1 MDILKVENLKKV
13 YIKDKNEFTA
23 VNNVDL
29 NIKEGECVGL
39 VGESGCGKSSIARM
53 ITNLERH
60 SGGDI
65 FINDINMKEFNKK
78 KELYKQVQMI
88 FQNPLDSF
96 NPRIKLGN
104 SIGEIKVNLGYN
116 KREIKKEV
124 IELLEKVGLS
134 EDYYYR
140 YPKEV
145 SGGQC
150 QRAAIAR
157 ALLIKPKLLICDEP
171 TSALDPTM
179 VDEVETVIKRLVD
192 SGMTSIIVTH
202 EMRFARNIASNILFL
217 AEGGVY
223 EEGSPDQIFD
233 NPQKDLTRRF
243 IYRSR
248 MYEEALNKTD
258 IDIYELC
265 SRIRQYAIAYGL
277 TRKQSKG
284 IEYFCE
290 ELIYPLIMFNNAVL
304 RIIADENRNE
314 YSITAEFKGLNKDP
328 LSLECIDELGLSIVK
343 AYSSSLNSSCINGIW
358 RINATI

>member
-1 MDILKVENLKKV
+1 MISVKNLCKSYDGLQILK
-13 YIKDKNEFTA
+13 D
-23 VNNVDL
+23 VNIDFPDGSTTV
-29 NIKEGECVGL
+29 IIGG
-39 VGESGCGKSSIARM
+39 SGCGKSTLLRCL
-53 ITNLERH
+53 N
-60 SGGDI
+60 
-65 FINDINMKEFNKK
+65 
-78 KELYKQVQMI
+78 
-88 FQNPLDSF
+88 
-96 NPRIKLGN
+96 
-104 SIGEIKVNLGYN
+104 
-116 KREIKKEV
+116 
-124 IELLEKVGLS
+124 LLEKPDCGTIEIDGEDIVTAKNVDKLRQKLGMVYQSFNLFSHLSVLENIILAPMKVKKISKEEAISKAYELLKMVGMENRATHMPDQL
-134 EDYYYR
+134 
-140 YPKEV
+140 
-145 SGGQC
+145 SGGQK
-150 QRAAIAR
+150 QRVAIAR
-157 ALLIKPKLLICDEP
+157 ALAMEPKVMLFDEP

-233 NPQKDLTRRF
+233 NPQKNLTRRF

-358 RINATI
+358 QINATI

>member
-1 MDILKVENLKKV
+1 MISVKNLCKSYDGLQILK
-13 YIKDKNEFTA
+13 D
-23 VNNVDL
+23 VNIDFPDGSTTV
-29 NIKEGECVGL
+29 IIGG
-39 VGESGCGKSSIARM
+39 SGCGKSTLLRCL
-53 ITNLERH
+53 N
-60 SGGDI
+60 
-65 FINDINMKEFNKK
+65 
-78 KELYKQVQMI
+78 
-88 FQNPLDSF
+88 
-96 NPRIKLGN
+96 
-104 SIGEIKVNLGYN
+104 
-116 KREIKKEV
+116 
-124 IELLEKVGLS
+124 LLEKPDCGTIEIDGEDIVTAKNVDKLRQKLGMVYQSFNLFSHLSVLENIILAPMKVKKISKEEAISKAYELLKMVGMENRATHMPDQL
-134 EDYYYR
+134 
-140 YPKEV
+140 
-145 SGGQC
+145 SGGQK
-150 QRAAIAR
+150 QRVAIAR
-157 ALLIKPKLLICDEP
+157 ALAMEPEVMLFDEP

-328 LSLECIDELGLSIVK
+328 LSLERIDELGLSIVK

-358 RINATI
+358 QINATI

>member
-1 MDILKVENLKKV
+1 MISVKNLCKSYDGLQILK
-13 YIKDKNEFTA
+13 D
-23 VNNVDL
+23 VNIDFPDGSTTV
-29 NIKEGECVGL
+29 IIGG
-39 VGESGCGKSSIARM
+39 SGCGKSTLLRCL
-53 ITNLERH
+53 N
-60 SGGDI
+60 
-65 FINDINMKEFNKK
+65 
-78 KELYKQVQMI
+78 
-88 FQNPLDSF
+88 
-96 NPRIKLGN
+96 
-104 SIGEIKVNLGYN
+104 
-116 KREIKKEV
+116 
-124 IELLEKVGLS
+124 LLEKPDCGTIEIDGEDIVTAKNVDKLRQKLGMVYQSFNLFSHLSVLENIILAPMKVKKISKEEAISKAYELLKMVGMENRATHMPDQL
-134 EDYYYR
+134 
-140 YPKEV
+140 
-145 SGGQC
+145 SGGQK
-150 QRAAIAR
+150 QRVAIAR
-157 ALLIKPKLLICDEP
+157 ALAMEPEVMLFDEP

-202 EMRFARNIASNILFL
+202 EMRFARNIASKILFL
-217 AEGGVY
+217 AESEVY

-358 RINATI
+358 QINATI

>member
-1 MDILKVENLKKV
+1 MISVKNLCKSYDGLQILK
-13 YIKDKNEFTA
+13 D
-23 VNNVDL
+23 VNIDFPDGSTTV
-29 NIKEGECVGL
+29 IIGG
-39 VGESGCGKSSIARM
+39 SGCGKSTLLRCL
-53 ITNLERH
+53 N
-60 SGGDI
+60 
-65 FINDINMKEFNKK
+65 
-78 KELYKQVQMI
+78 
-88 FQNPLDSF
+88 
-96 NPRIKLGN
+96 
-104 SIGEIKVNLGYN
+104 
-116 KREIKKEV
+116 
-124 IELLEKVGLS
+124 LLEKPDCGTIEIDGEDIVTAKNVDKLRQKLGMVYQSFNLFSHLSVLENIILAPMKVKKISREEAISKAYELLKMVGMENRATHMPDQL
-134 EDYYYR
+134 
-140 YPKEV
+140 
-145 SGGQC
+145 SGGQK
-150 QRAAIAR
+150 QRVAIAR
-157 ALLIKPKLLICDEP
+157 ALAMEPEVMLFDEP

-233 NPQKDLTRRF
+233 NPQKNLTRRF

-358 RINATI
+358 QINATI

>member
-1 MDILKVENLKKV
+1 MISVKNLCKSYDGLQILK
-13 YIKDKNEFTA
+13 D
-23 VNNVDL
+23 VNIDFPDGSTTV
-29 NIKEGECVGL
+29 IIGG
-39 VGESGCGKSSIARM
+39 SGCGKSTLLRCL
-53 ITNLERH
+53 N
-60 SGGDI
+60 
-65 FINDINMKEFNKK
+65 
-78 KELYKQVQMI
+78 
-88 FQNPLDSF
+88 
-96 NPRIKLGN
+96 
-104 SIGEIKVNLGYN
+104 
-116 KREIKKEV
+116 
-124 IELLEKVGLS
+124 LLEKPDCGTIEIDGEDIVTAKNVDKLRQKLGMVYKSFNLFSHLSVLENIILAPMKVKKISKEEAISKAYELLKMVGMENRATHMPDQL
-134 EDYYYR
+134 
-140 YPKEV
+140 
-145 SGGQC
+145 SGGQK
-150 QRAAIAR
+150 QRVAIAR
-157 ALLIKPKLLICDEP
+157 ALAMEPEVMLFDEP

-233 NPQKDLTRRF
+233 NPQKNLTRRF

-358 RINATI
+358 QINATI

>member
-1 MDILKVENLKKV
+1 MISVKNLCKSYDDLQILK
-13 YIKDKNEFTA
+13 D
-23 VNNVDL
+23 VNIDFPDGSTTV
-29 NIKEGECVGL
+29 IIGG
-39 VGESGCGKSSIARM
+39 SGCGKSTLLRCL
-53 ITNLERH
+53 N
-60 SGGDI
+60 
-65 FINDINMKEFNKK
+65 
-78 KELYKQVQMI
+78 
-88 FQNPLDSF
+88 
-96 NPRIKLGN
+96 
-104 SIGEIKVNLGYN
+104 
-116 KREIKKEV
+116 
-124 IELLEKVGLS
+124 LLEKPDCGTIEIDGEDIVTAKNVDKLRQKLGMVYQSFNLFSHLSVLENIILAPMKVKKISKEEAISKAYELLKMVGMENRATHMPDQL
-134 EDYYYR
+134 
-140 YPKEV
+140 
-145 SGGQC
+145 SGGQK
-150 QRAAIAR
+150 QRVAIAR
-157 ALLIKPKLLICDEP
+157 ALAMEPEVMLFDEP

-233 NPQKDLTRRF
+233 NPQKNLTRRF

-328 LSLECIDELGLSIVK
+328 LSLEFIDELGLSIVK

-358 RINATI
+358 QINATI

>member
-1 MDILKVENLKKV
+1 MISVKNLCKSYDGLQILK
-13 YIKDKNEFTA
+13 D
-23 VNNVDL
+23 VNIDFPDGSTTV
-29 NIKEGECVGL
+29 IIGG
-39 VGESGCGKSSIARM
+39 SGCGKSTLLRCL
-53 ITNLERH
+53 N
-60 SGGDI
+60 
-65 FINDINMKEFNKK
+65 
-78 KELYKQVQMI
+78 
-88 FQNPLDSF
+88 
-96 NPRIKLGN
+96 
-104 SIGEIKVNLGYN
+104 
-116 KREIKKEV
+116 
-124 IELLEKVGLS
+124 LLEKPDCGTIEIDGEDIVTAKNVDKLRQKLGMVYQSFNLFSHLSVLENIILAPMKVKKISKEEAISKAYELLKMVGMENRATHMPDQL
-134 EDYYYR
+134 
-140 YPKEV
+140 
-145 SGGQC
+145 SGGQK
-150 QRAAIAR
+150 QRVAIAR
-157 ALLIKPKLLICDEP
+157 ALAMEPEVMLFDEP

-248 MYEEALNKTD
+248 MYEEALNKTN

-328 LSLECIDELGLSIVK
+328 LSLEYIDELGLSIVK

-358 RINATI
+358 QINATI

>member
-1 MDILKVENLKKV
+1 MISVKNLCKSYDGLQILK
-13 YIKDKNEFTA
+13 D
-23 VNNVDL
+23 VNIDFPDGSTTV
-29 NIKEGECVGL
+29 IIGG
-39 VGESGCGKSSIARM
+39 SGCGKSTLLRCL
-53 ITNLERH
+53 N
-60 SGGDI
+60 
-65 FINDINMKEFNKK
+65 
-78 KELYKQVQMI
+78 
-88 FQNPLDSF
+88 
-96 NPRIKLGN
+96 
-104 SIGEIKVNLGYN
+104 
-116 KREIKKEV
+116 
-124 IELLEKVGLS
+124 LLEKPDCGTIEIDGEDIVTAKNVDKLRQKLGMVYQSFNLFSHLSVLENIILAPMKVKKISKEEAISKAYELLKMVGMENRATHMPDQL
-134 EDYYYR
+134 
-140 YPKEV
+140 
-145 SGGQC
+145 SGGQK
-150 QRAAIAR
+150 QRVAIAR
-157 ALLIKPKLLICDEP
+157 ALAMEPEVMLFDEP

-248 MYEEALNKTD
+248 MYEEALNKTN

-284 IEYFCE
+284 VEYFCE

-314 YSITAEFKGLNKDP
+314 YSITAEFKELNKDP

-358 RINATI
+358 QINATI

>member
-1 MDILKVENLKKV
+1 MISVKNLCKSYDGLQILK
-13 YIKDKNEFTA
+13 D
-23 VNNVDL
+23 VNIDFPDGSTTV
-29 NIKEGECVGL
+29 IIGG
-39 VGESGCGKSSIARM
+39 SGCGKSTLLRCL
-53 ITNLERH
+53 N
-60 SGGDI
+60 
-65 FINDINMKEFNKK
+65 
-78 KELYKQVQMI
+78 
-88 FQNPLDSF
+88 
-96 NPRIKLGN
+96 
-104 SIGEIKVNLGYN
+104 
-116 KREIKKEV
+116 
-124 IELLEKVGLS
+124 LLEKPDCGTIEIDGEDIVKAKNVDKLRQKLGMVYQSFNLFSHLNVLENIILAPMKVKKISKEEAISKAYKLLKMVGMENRATHMPNQL
-134 EDYYYR
+134 
-140 YPKEV
+140 
-145 SGGQC
+145 SGGQK
-150 QRAAIAR
+150 QRVAIAR
-157 ALLIKPKLLICDEP
+157 ALAMEPEVMLFDEP

-179 VDEVETVIKRLVD
+179 VDEVESVIKRLVD

-248 MYEEALNKTD
+248 MYEEALNKTN

-358 RINATI
+358 QINATI

>member
-1 MDILKVENLKKV
+1 MISVKNLCKSYDGLQILK
-13 YIKDKNEFTA
+13 D
-23 VNNVDL
+23 VNIDFPDGSTTV
-29 NIKEGECVGL
+29 IIGG
-39 VGESGCGKSSIARM
+39 SGCGKSTLLRCL
-53 ITNLERH
+53 N
-60 SGGDI
+60 
-65 FINDINMKEFNKK
+65 
-78 KELYKQVQMI
+78 
-88 FQNPLDSF
+88 
-96 NPRIKLGN
+96 
-104 SIGEIKVNLGYN
+104 
-116 KREIKKEV
+116 
-124 IELLEKVGLS
+124 LLEKPDCGTIEIDGEDIVTAKNVDKLRQKLGMVYQSFNLFSHLSVLENIILAPMKVKKISKEEAISKAYELLKMVGMENRATHMPNQL
-134 EDYYYR
+134 
-140 YPKEV
+140 
-145 SGGQC
+145 SGGQK
-150 QRAAIAR
+150 QRVAIAR
-157 ALLIKPKLLICDEP
+157 ALAMEPEVMLFDEP

-233 NPQKDLTRRF
+233 NPQKNLTRRF

-358 RINATI
+358 QINATI

>member
-1 MDILKVENLKKV
+1 MISVKNLCKSYDGLQILK
-13 YIKDKNEFTA
+13 D
-23 VNNVDL
+23 VNIDFPDGSTTV
-29 NIKEGECVGL
+29 IIGG
-39 VGESGCGKSSIARM
+39 SGCGKSTLLRCL
-53 ITNLERH
+53 N
-60 SGGDI
+60 
-65 FINDINMKEFNKK
+65 
-78 KELYKQVQMI
+78 
-88 FQNPLDSF
+88 
-96 NPRIKLGN
+96 
-104 SIGEIKVNLGYN
+104 
-116 KREIKKEV
+116 
-124 IELLEKVGLS
+124 LLEKPDCGTIEIDGEDIVTAKNVDKLRQKLGMVYQSFNLFSHLSVLENIILAPMKVKKISKEEAISKAYELLKMVGMENRATHMPDQL
-134 EDYYYR
+134 
-140 YPKEV
+140 
-145 SGGQC
+145 SGGQK
-150 QRAAIAR
+150 QRVAIAR
-157 ALLIKPKLLICDEP
+157 ALAMEPEVMLFDEP

-192 SGMTSIIVTH
+192 NGMTSIIVTH

-358 RINATI
+358 QINATI

>member
-1 MDILKVENLKKV
+1 MISVKNLCKSYDDLQILK
-13 YIKDKNEFTA
+13 D
-23 VNNVDL
+23 VNIDFPDGSTTV
-29 NIKEGECVGL
+29 IIGG
-39 VGESGCGKSSIARM
+39 SGCGKSTLLRCL
-53 ITNLERH
+53 N
-60 SGGDI
+60 
-65 FINDINMKEFNKK
+65 
-78 KELYKQVQMI
+78 
-88 FQNPLDSF
+88 
-96 NPRIKLGN
+96 
-104 SIGEIKVNLGYN
+104 
-116 KREIKKEV
+116 
-124 IELLEKVGLS
+124 LLEKPDCGTIEIDGEDIVTAKNVDKLRQKLGMVYQSFNLFSHLSVLENIILAPMKVKKISKEEAISKAYELLKMVGMENRATHMPDQL
-134 EDYYYR
+134 
-140 YPKEV
+140 
-145 SGGQC
+145 SGGQK
-150 QRAAIAR
+150 QRVAIAR
-157 ALLIKPKLLICDEP
+157 ALAMEPEVMLFDEP

-233 NPQKDLTRRF
+233 NPQKNLTRRF

-358 RINATI
+358 QINATI

>member
-1 MDILKVENLKKV
+1 MISVKNLCKSYDSLQILK
-13 YIKDKNEFTA
+13 D
-23 VNNVDL
+23 VNIDFPDGSTTV
-29 NIKEGECVGL
+29 IIGG
-39 VGESGCGKSSIARM
+39 SGCGKSTLLRCL
-53 ITNLERH
+53 N
-60 SGGDI
+60 
-65 FINDINMKEFNKK
+65 
-78 KELYKQVQMI
+78 
-88 FQNPLDSF
+88 
-96 NPRIKLGN
+96 
-104 SIGEIKVNLGYN
+104 
-116 KREIKKEV
+116 
-124 IELLEKVGLS
+124 LLEKPDCGTIEIDGEDIVTAKNVDKLRQKLGMVYQSFNLFSHLSVLENIILAPMKVKKISKEEAISKAYELLKMVGMENRATHMPDQL
-134 EDYYYR
+134 
-140 YPKEV
+140 
-145 SGGQC
+145 SGGQK
-150 QRAAIAR
+150 QRVAIAR
-157 ALLIKPKLLICDEP
+157 ALAMEPEVMLFDEP

-290 ELIYPLIMFNNAVL
+290 ELIYPLIMFNDAVL

-358 RINATI
+358 QINAII

>member
-1 MDILKVENLKKV
+1 MISVKNLCKSYDGLQILK
-13 YIKDKNEFTA
+13 D
-23 VNNVDL
+23 VNIDFPDGSTTV
-29 NIKEGECVGL
+29 IIGG
-39 VGESGCGKSSIARM
+39 SGCGKSTLLRCL
-53 ITNLERH
+53 N
-60 SGGDI
+60 
-65 FINDINMKEFNKK
+65 
-78 KELYKQVQMI
+78 
-88 FQNPLDSF
+88 
-96 NPRIKLGN
+96 
-104 SIGEIKVNLGYN
+104 
-116 KREIKKEV
+116 
-124 IELLEKVGLS
+124 LLEKPDCGTIEIDGEDIVTAKNVDKLRQKLGMVYQSFNLFSHLSVLENIILAPMKVKKISKEEAISKAYELLKMVGMENRANHMPDQL
-134 EDYYYR
+134 
-140 YPKEV
+140 
-145 SGGQC
+145 SGGQK
-150 QRAAIAR
+150 QRVAIAR
-157 ALLIKPKLLICDEP
+157 ALAMEPEVMLFDEP

-290 ELIYPLIMFNNAVL
+290 ELIYPLIMFNNSVL

-358 RINATI
+358 QINATI

>member
-1 MDILKVENLKKV
+1 MISVKNLCKSYDGLQILK
-13 YIKDKNEFTA
+13 D
-23 VNNVDL
+23 VNIDFPDGSTTV
-29 NIKEGECVGL
+29 IIGGL
-39 VGESGCGKSSIARM
+39 GCGKSTLLRCL
-53 ITNLERH
+53 N
-60 SGGDI
+60 
-65 FINDINMKEFNKK
+65 
-78 KELYKQVQMI
+78 
-88 FQNPLDSF
+88 
-96 NPRIKLGN
+96 
-104 SIGEIKVNLGYN
+104 
-116 KREIKKEV
+116 
-124 IELLEKVGLS
+124 LLEKPDCGTIEIDGEDIVTAKNVDKLRQKLGMVYQSFNLFSHLSVLENIILAPMKVKKISKEEAISKAYELLKMVGMENRATHMPDQL
-134 EDYYYR
+134 
-140 YPKEV
+140 
-145 SGGQC
+145 SGGQK
-150 QRAAIAR
+150 QRVAIAR
-157 ALLIKPKLLICDEP
+157 ALAMEPEVMLFDEP

-358 RINATI
+358 QINATI

>member
-1 MDILKVENLKKV
+1 MISVKNLCKSYDGLQILK
-13 YIKDKNEFTA
+13 D
-23 VNNVDL
+23 VNIDFPDGGTTV
-29 NIKEGECVGL
+29 IIGG
-39 VGESGCGKSSIARM
+39 SGCGKSTLLRCL
-53 ITNLERH
+53 N
-60 SGGDI
+60 
-65 FINDINMKEFNKK
+65 
-78 KELYKQVQMI
+78 
-88 FQNPLDSF
+88 
-96 NPRIKLGN
+96 
-104 SIGEIKVNLGYN
+104 
-116 KREIKKEV
+116 
-124 IELLEKVGLS
+124 LLEKPDCGTIEIDGEDIVTAKNVDKLRQKLGMVYQSFNLFSHLSVLENIILAPMKVKKISKEEAISKAYELLKMVGMENRATHMPDQL
-134 EDYYYR
+134 
-140 YPKEV
+140 
-145 SGGQC
+145 SGGQK
-150 QRAAIAR
+150 QRVAIAR
-157 ALLIKPKLLICDEP
+157 ALAMEPEVMLFDEP

-265 SRIRQYAIAYGL
+265 SRIRQYAVAYGL

-358 RINATI
+358 QINATI

>member
-1 MDILKVENLKKV
+1 MISVKNLCKSYDGLQILK
-13 YIKDKNEFTA
+13 D
-23 VNNVDL
+23 VNIDFPDGSTTV
-29 NIKEGECVGL
+29 IIGG
-39 VGESGCGKSSIARM
+39 SGCGKSTLLRCL
-53 ITNLERH
+53 N
-60 SGGDI
+60 
-65 FINDINMKEFNKK
+65 
-78 KELYKQVQMI
+78 
-88 FQNPLDSF
+88 
-96 NPRIKLGN
+96 
-104 SIGEIKVNLGYN
+104 
-116 KREIKKEV
+116 
-124 IELLEKVGLS
+124 LLEKPDCGPIEIDGEDIVTAKNVDKLRQKLGMVYQSFNLFSHLNVLENIILAPMKVKKISKEEAISKAYELLKMVGMENRATHMPDQL
-134 EDYYYR
+134 
-140 YPKEV
+140 
-145 SGGQC
+145 SGGQK
-150 QRAAIAR
+150 QRVAIAR
-157 ALLIKPKLLICDEP
+157 ALAMEPEVMLFDEP

-233 NPQKDLTRRF
+233 NPQKNLTRRF

-358 RINATI
+358 QINATI

>member
-1 MDILKVENLKKV
+1 MISVKNLCKSYDGLQILK
-13 YIKDKNEFTA
+13 D
-23 VNNVDL
+23 VNIDFPDGSTTV
-29 NIKEGECVGL
+29 IIGG
-39 VGESGCGKSSIARM
+39 SGCDKSTLLRCL
-53 ITNLERH
+53 N
-60 SGGDI
+60 
-65 FINDINMKEFNKK
+65 
-78 KELYKQVQMI
+78 
-88 FQNPLDSF
+88 
-96 NPRIKLGN
+96 
-104 SIGEIKVNLGYN
+104 
-116 KREIKKEV
+116 
-124 IELLEKVGLS
+124 LLEKPDCGTIEIDGEDIVTAKNVDKLRQKLGMVYQSFNLFSHLSVLENIILAPMKVKKISKEEAISKAYELLKMVGMENRATHMPDQL
-134 EDYYYR
+134 
-140 YPKEV
+140 
-145 SGGQC
+145 SGGQK
-150 QRAAIAR
+150 QRVAIAR
-157 ALLIKPKLLICDEP
+157 ALAMEPEVMLFDEP

-358 RINATI
+358 QINATI

>member
-1 MDILKVENLKKV
+1 MISVKNLCKSYDSLQILK
-13 YIKDKNEFTA
+13 D
-23 VNNVDL
+23 VNIDFPDGSTTV
-29 NIKEGECVGL
+29 IIGG
-39 VGESGCGKSSIARM
+39 SGCGKSTLLRCL
-53 ITNLERH
+53 N
-60 SGGDI
+60 
-65 FINDINMKEFNKK
+65 
-78 KELYKQVQMI
+78 
-88 FQNPLDSF
+88 
-96 NPRIKLGN
+96 
-104 SIGEIKVNLGYN
+104 
-116 KREIKKEV
+116 
-124 IELLEKVGLS
+124 LLEKPDCGTIEIDGEDIVTAKNVDKLRQKLGMVYQSFNLFSHLSVLENIILAPMKVKKISKEEAISKAYELLKMVGMENRATHMPDQL
-134 EDYYYR
+134 
-140 YPKEV
+140 
-145 SGGQC
+145 SGGQK
-150 QRAAIAR
+150 QRVAIAR
-157 ALLIKPKLLICDEP
+157 ALAMEPEVMLFDEP

-343 AYSSSLNSSCINGIW
+343 AYSSSLNTSCINGIW

>member
-1 MDILKVENLKKV
+1 MISVKNLCKSYDGLQILK
-13 YIKDKNEFTA
+13 D
-23 VNNVDL
+23 VNIDFPDGSTTV
-29 NIKEGECVGL
+29 IIGG
-39 VGESGCGKSSIARM
+39 SGCGKSTLLRCL
-53 ITNLERH
+53 N
-60 SGGDI
+60 
-65 FINDINMKEFNKK
+65 
-78 KELYKQVQMI
+78 
-88 FQNPLDSF
+88 
-96 NPRIKLGN
+96 
-104 SIGEIKVNLGYN
+104 
-116 KREIKKEV
+116 
-124 IELLEKVGLS
+124 LLEKPDCGTIEIDGEDIVTAKNVDKLRQKLGMVYQSFNLFSHLSVLENIILAPMKVKKISKEEVISKAYELLKMVGMENRATHMPDQL
-134 EDYYYR
+134 
-140 YPKEV
+140 
-145 SGGQC
+145 SGGQK
-150 QRAAIAR
+150 QRVAIAR
-157 ALLIKPKLLICDEP
+157 ALAMEPEVMLFDEP

-284 IEYFCE
+284 SEYFCE

-358 RINATI
+358 QINATI

>member
-1 MDILKVENLKKV
+1 MISVKNLCKSYDGLQILK
-13 YIKDKNEFTA
+13 D
-23 VNNVDL
+23 VNIDFPDGSTTV
-29 NIKEGECVGL
+29 IIGG
-39 VGESGCGKSSIARM
+39 SGCGKSTLLRCL
-53 ITNLERH
+53 N
-60 SGGDI
+60 
-65 FINDINMKEFNKK
+65 
-78 KELYKQVQMI
+78 
-88 FQNPLDSF
+88 
-96 NPRIKLGN
+96 
-104 SIGEIKVNLGYN
+104 
-116 KREIKKEV
+116 
-124 IELLEKVGLS
+124 LLEKPDCGTIEIDGEDIVTAKNVDKLRQKLGMVYQSFNLFSHLSVLENIILAPMKVKKISKEEAISKAYELLKMVGMENRATHMPDQL
-134 EDYYYR
+134 
-140 YPKEV
+140 
-145 SGGQC
+145 SGGQK
-150 QRAAIAR
+150 QRVAIAR
-157 ALLIKPKLLICDEP
+157 ALAMEPEVMLFDEP

-343 AYSSSLNSSCINGIW
+343 AYSSSLNSSCINGKW
-358 RINATI
+358 QINATI

>member
-1 MDILKVENLKKV
+1 MISVKNLCKSYDGLQILK
-13 YIKDKNEFTA
+13 D
-23 VNNVDL
+23 VNIDFPDGSTTV
-29 NIKEGECVGL
+29 IIGG
-39 VGESGCGKSSIARM
+39 SGCGKSTLLRCL
-53 ITNLERH
+53 N
-60 SGGDI
+60 
-65 FINDINMKEFNKK
+65 
-78 KELYKQVQMI
+78 
-88 FQNPLDSF
+88 
-96 NPRIKLGN
+96 
-104 SIGEIKVNLGYN
+104 
-116 KREIKKEV
+116 
-124 IELLEKVGLS
+124 LLEKPDCGTIEIDGEDIVTAKNVDKLRQKLGMVYQSFNLFSHLSVLENIILAPMKVKKISKEEAISKAYELLKMVGMENRATHMPDQL
-134 EDYYYR
+134 
-140 YPKEV
+140 
-145 SGGQC
+145 SGGQK
-150 QRAAIAR
+150 QRVAIAR
-157 ALLIKPKLLICDEP
+157 ALAMEPEVMLFDEP

-314 YSITAEFKGLNKDP
+314 YSITAEYKGLNKDP

-358 RINATI
+358 QINATI

>member
-1 MDILKVENLKKV
+1 MISVKNLCKSYDGLQILK
-13 YIKDKNEFTA
+13 D
-23 VNNVDL
+23 VNIDFPDGSTTV
-29 NIKEGECVGL
+29 IIGG
-39 VGESGCGKSSIARM
+39 SGCGKSTLLRCL
-53 ITNLERH
+53 N
-60 SGGDI
+60 
-65 FINDINMKEFNKK
+65 
-78 KELYKQVQMI
+78 
-88 FQNPLDSF
+88 
-96 NPRIKLGN
+96 
-104 SIGEIKVNLGYN
+104 
-116 KREIKKEV
+116 
-124 IELLEKVGLS
+124 LLEKPDCGTIEIDGEDIVTAKNVDKLRQKLGMVYQSFNLFSHLSVLENIILAPMKVKKISKEEAISKAYELLKMVGMENRATHMPDQL
-134 EDYYYR
+134 
-140 YPKEV
+140 
-145 SGGQC
+145 SGGQK
-150 QRAAIAR
+150 QRVAIAR
-157 ALLIKPKLLICDEP
+157 ALAMEPEVMLFDEP

-314 YSITAEFKGLNKDP
+314 YSITAEFNGLNKDP

-358 RINATI
+358 QINATI

>member
-1 MDILKVENLKKV
+1 MISVKNLCKSYDGLQILK
-13 YIKDKNEFTA
+13 D
-23 VNNVDL
+23 VNIDFPDGSTTV
-29 NIKEGECVGL
+29 IIGG
-39 VGESGCGKSSIARM
+39 SGCGKSTLLRCL
-53 ITNLERH
+53 N
-60 SGGDI
+60 
-65 FINDINMKEFNKK
+65 
-78 KELYKQVQMI
+78 
-88 FQNPLDSF
+88 
-96 NPRIKLGN
+96 
-104 SIGEIKVNLGYN
+104 
-116 KREIKKEV
+116 
-124 IELLEKVGLS
+124 LLEKPDCGTIEIDGEDIVTAKNVDKLRQKLGMVYQSFNLFSHLSVLENIILAPMKVKKISKEEAISKAYELLKMVGMENRATHMPNQL
-134 EDYYYR
+134 
-140 YPKEV
+140 
-145 SGGQC
+145 SGGQK
-150 QRAAIAR
+150 QRVAIAR
-157 ALLIKPKLLICDEP
+157 ALAMEPEVMLFDEP

-179 VDEVETVIKRLVD
+179 VDEVETVIKRLVN

-358 RINATI
+358 QINATI

>member
-1 MDILKVENLKKV
+1 MISVKNLCKSYDGLQILK
-13 YIKDKNEFTA
+13 D
-23 VNNVDL
+23 VNIDFPDGSTTV
-29 NIKEGECVGL
+29 IIGG
-39 VGESGCGKSSIARM
+39 SGCGKSTLLRCL
-53 ITNLERH
+53 N
-60 SGGDI
+60 
-65 FINDINMKEFNKK
+65 
-78 KELYKQVQMI
+78 
-88 FQNPLDSF
+88 
-96 NPRIKLGN
+96 
-104 SIGEIKVNLGYN
+104 
-116 KREIKKEV
+116 
-124 IELLEKVGLS
+124 LLEKPDCGTIEIDGEDIVTAKNVDKLRQKLGMVYQSFNLFSHLSVLENIILAPMKVKKISKEEAISKAYELLKMVGMENRATHMPNQL
-134 EDYYYR
+134 
-140 YPKEV
+140 
-145 SGGQC
+145 SGGQK
-150 QRAAIAR
+150 QRVAIAR
-157 ALLIKPKLLICDEP
+157 ALAMEPEVMLFDEP

-358 RINATI
+358 QINATI

>member
-1 MDILKVENLKKV
+1 MISVKNLCKSYDGLQILK
-13 YIKDKNEFTA
+13 D
-23 VNNVDL
+23 VNIDFPDGSTTV
-29 NIKEGECVGL
+29 IIGG
-39 VGESGCGKSSIARM
+39 SGCGKSTLLRCL
-53 ITNLERH
+53 N
-60 SGGDI
+60 
-65 FINDINMKEFNKK
+65 
-78 KELYKQVQMI
+78 
-88 FQNPLDSF
+88 
-96 NPRIKLGN
+96 
-104 SIGEIKVNLGYN
+104 
-116 KREIKKEV
+116 
-124 IELLEKVGLS
+124 LLEKPDCGTIEIDGEDIVTAKNVDKLRQKLGMVYQSFNLFSHLSVLENIILAPMKVKKISKEEAISKAYELLKMVGMENRATHMPDQL
-134 EDYYYR
+134 
-140 YPKEV
+140 
-145 SGGQC
+145 SGGQK
-150 QRAAIAR
+150 QRVAIAR
-157 ALLIKPKLLICDEP
+157 ALAMEPEVMLFDEP

-328 LSLECIDELGLSIVK
+328 LSLECIDELDLSIVK

-358 RINATI
+358 QINATI

>member
-1 MDILKVENLKKV
+1 MISVKNLCKSYDGLQILK
-13 YIKDKNEFTA
+13 D
-23 VNNVDL
+23 VNIDFPDGSTTV
-29 NIKEGECVGL
+29 IIGG
-39 VGESGCGKSSIARM
+39 SGCGKSTLLRCL
-53 ITNLERH
+53 N
-60 SGGDI
+60 
-65 FINDINMKEFNKK
+65 
-78 KELYKQVQMI
+78 
-88 FQNPLDSF
+88 
-96 NPRIKLGN
+96 
-104 SIGEIKVNLGYN
+104 
-116 KREIKKEV
+116 
-124 IELLEKVGLS
+124 LLEKPDCGTIEIDGEDIVTAKNVDKLRQKLGMVYQSFNLFSHLSVLENIILAPMKVKKISKEEAISKAYELLKMVGMENRATHMPDQL
-134 EDYYYR
+134 
-140 YPKEV
+140 
-145 SGGQC
+145 SGGQK
-150 QRAAIAR
+150 QRVEIAR
-157 ALLIKPKLLICDEP
+157 ALAMEPEVMLFDEP

-358 RINATI
+358 QINATI

>member
-1 MDILKVENLKKV
+1 MISVKNLCKSYDGLQILK
-13 YIKDKNEFTA
+13 D
-23 VNNVDL
+23 VNIDFPDGSTTV
-29 NIKEGECVGL
+29 IIGG
-39 VGESGCGKSSIARM
+39 SGCGKSTLLRCL
-53 ITNLERH
+53 NFLEKPDC
-60 SGGDI
+60 GTIEIDGEDI
-65 FINDINMKEFNKK
+65 VTAKNVDKLRQKLGMV
-78 KELYKQVQMI
+78 YQ
-88 FQNPLDSF
+88 SF
-96 NPRIKLGN
+96 NLFSHLSVLENIILAPM
-104 SIGEIKVNLGYN
+104 KV
-116 KREIKKEV
+116 KKISKEEA
-124 IELLEKVGLS
+124 ISKAYELLKMVGMENRATHMPDQL
-134 EDYYYR
+134 
-140 YPKEV
+140 
-145 SGGQC
+145 SGGQK
-150 QRAAIAR
+150 QRVAIAR
-157 ALLIKPKLLICDEP
+157 ALAMEPEVMLFDEP

-358 RINATI
+358 QINATI

>member
-1 MDILKVENLKKV
+1 MISVKNLCKSYDGLQILK
-13 YIKDKNEFTA
+13 D
-23 VNNVDL
+23 VNIDFPDGSTTV
-29 NIKEGECVGL
+29 IIGG
-39 VGESGCGKSSIARM
+39 SGCGKSTLLRCL
-53 ITNLERH
+53 N
-60 SGGDI
+60 
-65 FINDINMKEFNKK
+65 
-78 KELYKQVQMI
+78 
-88 FQNPLDSF
+88 
-96 NPRIKLGN
+96 
-104 SIGEIKVNLGYN
+104 
-116 KREIKKEV
+116 
-124 IELLEKVGLS
+124 LLEKPDCGTIEIDGEDIVTTKNVDKLRQKLGMVYQSFNLFSHLSVLENIILAPMKVKKISKEEAISKAYELLKMVGMENRATHMPDQL
-134 EDYYYR
+134 
-140 YPKEV
+140 
-145 SGGQC
+145 SGGQK
-150 QRAAIAR
+150 QRVAIAR
-157 ALLIKPKLLICDEP
+157 ALAMEPEVMLFDEP

-358 RINATI
+358 QINATI

>member
-1 MDILKVENLKKV
+1 MISVKNLCKSYDGLQILK
-13 YIKDKNEFTA
+13 D
-23 VNNVDL
+23 VNIDFPDGSTTV
-29 NIKEGECVGL
+29 IIGG
-39 VGESGCGKSSIARM
+39 SGCGKSTLLRCL
-53 ITNLERH
+53 N
-60 SGGDI
+60 
-65 FINDINMKEFNKK
+65 
-78 KELYKQVQMI
+78 
-88 FQNPLDSF
+88 
-96 NPRIKLGN
+96 
-104 SIGEIKVNLGYN
+104 
-116 KREIKKEV
+116 
-124 IELLEKVGLS
+124 LLEKPDCGTIEIDGEDIVTAKNVDKLRQKLGMVYQSFNLFSHLSVLENIILAPMKVKKISKEEAISKAYELLKMVGMENRATHMPDQL
-134 EDYYYR
+134 
-140 YPKEV
+140 
-145 SGGQC
+145 SGGQK
-150 QRAAIAR
+150 QRVAIAR
-157 ALLIKPKLLICDEP
+157 ALAMEPEVMLFDEP

-217 AEGGVY
+217 AEGGIY

-277 TRKQSKG
+277 NRKQSKG

-358 RINATI
+358 QINATI

>member
-1 MDILKVENLKKV
+1 MISVKNLCKSYDGLQILK
-13 YIKDKNEFTA
+13 D
-23 VNNVDL
+23 VNIDFPDGSTTV
-29 NIKEGECVGL
+29 IIGG
-39 VGESGCGKSSIARM
+39 SGCGKSTLLRCL
-53 ITNLERH
+53 N
-60 SGGDI
+60 
-65 FINDINMKEFNKK
+65 
-78 KELYKQVQMI
+78 
-88 FQNPLDSF
+88 
-96 NPRIKLGN
+96 
-104 SIGEIKVNLGYN
+104 
-116 KREIKKEV
+116 
-124 IELLEKVGLS
+124 LLEKPDCGTIEIDGEDIVTAKNVDKLRQKLGMVYQSFNLFSHLSVLENIILAPMKVKKISKEEAISKAYELLKMVGMENRATHMPDQL
-134 EDYYYR
+134 
-140 YPKEV
+140 
-145 SGGQC
+145 SGGQK
-150 QRAAIAR
+150 QRVAIAR
-157 ALLIKPKLLICDEP
+157 ALAMEPEVMLFDEP

-343 AYSSSLNSSCINGIW
+343 AYSSSLTSSCINGIW
-358 RINATI
+358 QITVTI

>member
-1 MDILKVENLKKV
+1 MISVKNLCKSYDGLQILK
-13 YIKDKNEFTA
+13 D
-23 VNNVDL
+23 VNIDFPDGSTTV
-29 NIKEGECVGL
+29 IIGG
-39 VGESGCGKSSIARM
+39 SGCGKSTLLRCL
-53 ITNLERH
+53 N
-60 SGGDI
+60 
-65 FINDINMKEFNKK
+65 
-78 KELYKQVQMI
+78 
-88 FQNPLDSF
+88 
-96 NPRIKLGN
+96 
-104 SIGEIKVNLGYN
+104 
-116 KREIKKEV
+116 
-124 IELLEKVGLS
+124 LLEKPDCGTIEIDGEDIVTTKNVDKLRQKLGMVYQSFNLFSHLSVLENIILAPMKVKKISKEEAISKAYELLKMVGMENRATHMPDQL
-134 EDYYYR
+134 
-140 YPKEV
+140 
-145 SGGQC
+145 SGGQK
-150 QRAAIAR
+150 QRVAIAR
-157 ALLIKPKLLICDEP
+157 ALAMEPEVMLFDEP

-314 YSITAEFKGLNKDP
+314 YSITAEFKGHNKDP

-358 RINATI
+358 QINATI

>member
-1 MDILKVENLKKV
+1 MISVKNLCKSYDGLQILK
-13 YIKDKNEFTA
+13 D
-23 VNNVDL
+23 VNIDFPDGSTTV
-29 NIKEGECVGL
+29 IIGG
-39 VGESGCGKSSIARM
+39 SGCGKSTLLRCL
-53 ITNLERH
+53 N
-60 SGGDI
+60 
-65 FINDINMKEFNKK
+65 
-78 KELYKQVQMI
+78 
-88 FQNPLDSF
+88 
-96 NPRIKLGN
+96 
-104 SIGEIKVNLGYN
+104 
-116 KREIKKEV
+116 
-124 IELLEKVGLS
+124 LLEKPDCGTIEIDGEDIVTAKNVDKLRQKLGMVYQSFNLFSHLSVLENIILAPMKVKKISKEEAISKAYELLKMVGMENRATHMPDQL
-134 EDYYYR
+134 
-140 YPKEV
+140 
-145 SGGQC
+145 SGGQK
-150 QRAAIAR
+150 QRVAIAR
-157 ALLIKPKLLICDEP
+157 ALAMEPEVMLFDEP

-358 RINATI
+358 QINATI

>member
-1 MDILKVENLKKV
+1 MISVKNLCKSYDGLQILK
-13 YIKDKNEFTA
+13 D
-23 VNNVDL
+23 VNIDFPDGSTTV
-29 NIKEGECVGL
+29 IIGG
-39 VGESGCGKSSIARM
+39 SGCGKSTLLRCL
-53 ITNLERH
+53 N
-60 SGGDI
+60 
-65 FINDINMKEFNKK
+65 
-78 KELYKQVQMI
+78 
-88 FQNPLDSF
+88 
-96 NPRIKLGN
+96 
-104 SIGEIKVNLGYN
+104 
-116 KREIKKEV
+116 
-124 IELLEKVGLS
+124 LLEKPDCGTIEIDGEDIVTAKNVDKLRQKLGMVYQSFNLFSHLNVLENIILAPMKVKKISKEEAISKAYELLKMVGMENRATHMPDQL
-134 EDYYYR
+134 
-140 YPKEV
+140 
-145 SGGQC
+145 SGGQK
-150 QRAAIAR
+150 QRVAIAR
-157 ALLIKPKLLICDEP
+157 ALAMEPEVMLFDEP

-358 RINATI
+358 QINATI

>member
-1 MDILKVENLKKV
+1 MISVKNLCKSYDGLQILK
-13 YIKDKNEFTA
+13 D
-23 VNNVDL
+23 VNIDFPDGSTTV
-29 NIKEGECVGL
+29 IIGG
-39 VGESGCGKSSIARM
+39 SGCGKSTLLRCL
-53 ITNLERH
+53 N
-60 SGGDI
+60 
-65 FINDINMKEFNKK
+65 
-78 KELYKQVQMI
+78 
-88 FQNPLDSF
+88 
-96 NPRIKLGN
+96 
-104 SIGEIKVNLGYN
+104 
-116 KREIKKEV
+116 
-124 IELLEKVGLS
+124 LLEKPDCGTIEIDGEDIVTAKNVDKLRQKLGMVYQSFNLFSHLSVLENIILAPMKVKKISKEEAISKAYELLKMVGMENRATHMPDQL
-134 EDYYYR
+134 
-140 YPKEV
+140 
-145 SGGQC
+145 SGGQK
-150 QRAAIAR
+150 QRVAIAR
-157 ALLIKPKLLICDEP
+157 ALAMEPEVMLFDEP

-358 RINATI
+358 QINAII

>member
-1 MDILKVENLKKV
+1 MISVKNLCKSYDGLQILK
-13 YIKDKNEFTA
+13 D
-23 VNNVDL
+23 VNIDFPDGSTTV
-29 NIKEGECVGL
+29 IIGG
-39 VGESGCGKSSIARM
+39 SGCGKSTLLRCL
-53 ITNLERH
+53 N
-60 SGGDI
+60 
-65 FINDINMKEFNKK
+65 
-78 KELYKQVQMI
+78 
-88 FQNPLDSF
+88 
-96 NPRIKLGN
+96 
-104 SIGEIKVNLGYN
+104 
-116 KREIKKEV
+116 
-124 IELLEKVGLS
+124 LLEKPDCGTIEIDGEDIVTAKNVDKLRQKLGMVYQSFNLFSHLSVLENIILAPMKVKKISKEEAISKAYELLKMVGMENRATHMPDQL
-134 EDYYYR
+134 
-140 YPKEV
+140 
-145 SGGQC
+145 SGGQK
-150 QRAAIAR
+150 QRVAIAR
-157 ALLIKPKLLICDEP
+157 ALAMEPEVMLFDEP

-265 SRIRQYAIAYGL
+265 SRIRRYAIAYGL

-358 RINATI
+358 QINATI

>member
-1 MDILKVENLKKV
+1 MISVKNLCKSYDGLQILK
-13 YIKDKNEFTA
+13 D
-23 VNNVDL
+23 VNIDFPDGSTTV
-29 NIKEGECVGL
+29 IIGG
-39 VGESGCGKSSIARM
+39 SGCGKSTLLRCL
-53 ITNLERH
+53 N
-60 SGGDI
+60 
-65 FINDINMKEFNKK
+65 
-78 KELYKQVQMI
+78 
-88 FQNPLDSF
+88 
-96 NPRIKLGN
+96 
-104 SIGEIKVNLGYN
+104 
-116 KREIKKEV
+116 
-124 IELLEKVGLS
+124 LLEKPDCGTIEIDGEDIVTAKNVDKLRQKLGMVYQSFNLFSHLSVLENIILAPMKVKKISKEEAISKAYELLKMVGMENRATHMPDQL
-134 EDYYYR
+134 
-140 YPKEV
+140 
-145 SGGQC
+145 SGGQK
-150 QRAAIAR
+150 QRVAIAR
-157 ALLIKPKLLICDEP
+157 ALAMEPEVMLFDEP

-192 SGMTSIIVTH
+192 SCMTSIIVTH

-358 RINATI
+358 QINATI

>member
-1 MDILKVENLKKV
+1 MISVKNLCKSYDGLQILK
-13 YIKDKNEFTA
+13 D
-23 VNNVDL
+23 VNIDFPDGSTTV
-29 NIKEGECVGL
+29 IIGG
-39 VGESGCGKSSIARM
+39 SGCGKSTLLRCL
-53 ITNLERH
+53 N
-60 SGGDI
+60 
-65 FINDINMKEFNKK
+65 
-78 KELYKQVQMI
+78 
-88 FQNPLDSF
+88 
-96 NPRIKLGN
+96 
-104 SIGEIKVNLGYN
+104 
-116 KREIKKEV
+116 
-124 IELLEKVGLS
+124 LLEKPDCGTIEIDGEDIVKAKNVDKLRQKLGMVYQSFNLFSHLNVLENIILAPMKVKKISKEEAISKAYELLKMVGMENRATHMPDQL
-134 EDYYYR
+134 
-140 YPKEV
+140 
-145 SGGQC
+145 SGGQK
-150 QRAAIAR
+150 QRVAIAR
-157 ALLIKPKLLICDEP
+157 ALAMEPEVILFDEP

-248 MYEEALNKTD
+248 MYEEALNKTN

-265 SRIRQYAIAYGL
+265 SRIRQYAIVYGL

-358 RINATI
+358 QINATI